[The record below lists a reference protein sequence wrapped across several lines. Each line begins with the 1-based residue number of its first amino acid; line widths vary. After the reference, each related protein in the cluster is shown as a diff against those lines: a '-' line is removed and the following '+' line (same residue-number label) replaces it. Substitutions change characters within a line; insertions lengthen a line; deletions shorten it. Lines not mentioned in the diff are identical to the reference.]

1 MKRLTVSLLEY
12 DPTKGQSILLIIDF
26 SDASNDLIDVHSQAS
41 HLPQSQAQDERNIV
55 SCVWLRQ
62 QHGIDE

>member
-26 SDASNDLIDVHSQAS
+26 SDASNDLIDVIHKQVIY
-41 HLPQSQAQDERNIV
+41 LNLTRRMTKRRIV
-55 SCVWLRQ
+55 V
-62 QHGIDE
+62 GG